1 MRYHINLGEKET
13 HMKLVRFGDK
23 GAERPGVLLPNNEI
37 IDASEII
44 KDYDE
49 YFFDQDGLAH
59 LRAWIDENQASA
71 PRIQPGVRLGAPI
84 ARPGK
89 ILCIGRN
96 YHEHAAEMKSE
107 APSEPLIFSKA
118 STAITGPYD
127 QIEIPRGSE
136 KTDWEIELAVIIGKK
151 AKYVAE
157 CDALDHIAGY
167 SILNDVSERAFQKE
181 RSGQW
186 CKGKSHDTFAPLGPC
201 LQTGDEVADPQKL
214 DILLELNGKIMQHGN
229 TRDMIFPVAYLV
241 SYLSQFMTLI
251 PGDLIGTGTPS
262 GVGAGR
268 TPPRFLQP
276 GDALRLSIEGFGEQR
291 LQVAASA

>member
-1 MRYHINLGEKET
+1 
-13 HMKLVRFGDK
+13 MKLVRFGDK
-23 GAERPGVLLPNNEI
+23 GAERPGVLLPNDEI

-49 YFFDQDGLAH
+49 YFFEQDGIAR
-59 LRAWIDENQASA
+59 LRTWLDKNQTFA
-71 PRIQPGVRLGAPI
+71 PRVQPDVRLGAPI

-107 APSEPLIFSKA
+107 ASSEPLVFSKA

-151 AKYVAE
+151 AKYINE
-157 CDALDHIAGY
+157 SDALDHVAGY

-186 CKGKSHDTFAPLGPC
+186 CKGKSHDTFAPLGPY
-201 LQTGDEVADPQKL
+201 LLTTDEVNDPQKL
-214 DILLELNGKIMQHGN
+214 DLSLELNGEIMQQGN
-229 TRDMIFPVAYLV
+229 TRDMIFSVAYLV
-241 SYLSQFMTLI
+241 SYLSQFMTLM

-276 GDALRLSIEGFGEQR
+276 SDALRLSIDGFGEQR